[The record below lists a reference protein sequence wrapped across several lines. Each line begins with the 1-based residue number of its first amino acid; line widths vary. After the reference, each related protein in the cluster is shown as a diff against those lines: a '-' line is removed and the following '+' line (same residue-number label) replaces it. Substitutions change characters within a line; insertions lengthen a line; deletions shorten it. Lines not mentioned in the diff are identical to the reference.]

1 MAKHKKRRIRFGRI
15 LALLL
20 VVLLGIAGYMYSAYK
35 KALRPVSEVSENILF
50 TVNAGE
56 TAKTAAQH
64 LEEAGLIRDAGYS
77 YLYAKRNGLT
87 DLKAG
92 DYLIDRSW
100 DTDQIFT
107 VLNDPRAAI
116 TDDAV
121 VTIIEGDWVKHIA
134 QKIAAATDVSEDE
147 LMELWNDKSYVKSL
161 MADYPFLTEEMFDDS
176 VRILMEGYLA
186 PNTYLF
192 FRSTSADEVTRKI
205 LDESL
210 NVYRSLEKEIKKSD
224 LSVHEIYTLASIVQ
238 YESGKP
244 DDMKKIAGV
253 FFNRMKTGMPLQSSV
268 TVCYAIDI
276 NKGDDWQACE
286 MNPTFDS
293 PYNTYM
299 YGGLPPGPIENPGRD
314 AIEAV
319 LDPDQHDYYFFMAD
333 VYGDGKVYYAKTLEE
348 HEANVRKYL
357 K

>member
-15 LALLL
+15 LLILLIIL
-20 VVLLGIAGYMYSAYK
+20 AGCAGFMYFNYQ
-35 KALRPVSEVSENILF
+35 KAMKPVSEVSENILF
-50 TVNAGE
+50 SVNAGD
-56 TAKTAAQH
+56 TAKVAAQN
-64 LEEAGLIRDAGYS
+64 LEDAGLIRDAGYS
-77 YLYAKRNGLT
+77 YVFAKRNGLT

-92 DYLIDRSW
+92 DYLIDPSW
-100 DTDQIFT
+100 DTEKIFT
-107 VLNDPRAAI
+107 VLNDPTAAI

-121 VTIIEGDWVKHIA
+121 VTIIEGDWAKHIA
-134 QKIAAATDVSEDE
+134 GKIAAATNVTEDE
-147 LMELWNDKSYVKSL
+147 LMALWNDRAYIKKL
-161 MADYPFLTEEMFDDS
+161 AADYPFLTDEMFNDS

-192 FRSTSADEVTRKI
+192 FRTTDADEVTRKI

-210 NVYRSLEKEIKKSD
+210 NVYQSLAKQIGKSD
-224 LSVHEIYTLASIVQ
+224 LSIHEIYTLASIIQ

-268 TVCYAIDI
+268 TVCYATDI

-319 LDPDQHDYYFFMAD
+319 LDPAKHDYYFFMAD
-333 VYGDGKVYYAKTLEE
+333 VYGDGTVYYAKTLEE